1 MLIYKFGGSSV
12 KNAEGIR
19 NISEIIYNQKNK
31 LVVVISAL
39 GCTTNALEQLVK
51 LTWDKLPGFERAFE
65 KIKKFHFDLLKEL
78 DGKEKRPEVEKRLSL
93 YFHELE
99 FLMKGKPGNDF
110 DRYYDQIVSQGEL
123 WSTTIVH
130 AYLEGLGVA
139 SKWVDAREMIFT
151 DDHFRSARVHWEKTE
166 EAVKK
171 RLNFSDARVYIT
183 QGFIG
188 RTKNNL
194 STTLGREGS
203 DFTAAILGNIL
214 ETEKVVIWKDVPGVL
229 NGDPKA
235 MPDPVLLPEITY
247 QEAIELAYFG
257 ARVIHP
263 KTIKPLQNKKIPLFV
278 KSFYQPQGGGTS
290 IKEENKPVE
299 KTPTF
304 IFKEKQLLIS
314 ISPWDFSFVID
325 QSLGSIFTLLNKH
338 KVKVNLIQNSAI
350 SISVCVDE
358 NDRKLPGLLADLKN
372 NYKTYY
378 NKDVRLITV
387 RHYTEEAI
395 QRVMMGDEVLIEQRT
410 RSTVHFVVR
419 KRAKF

>member
-19 NISEIIYNQKNK
+19 NISEIIRKQKNR

-39 GCTTNALEQLVK
+39 GCTTNALEELVK
-51 LTWDKLPGFERAFE
+51 LTWDTKQGFEKTFA
-65 KIKKFHFDLLKEL
+65 KIRKFHLGLLKEL
-78 DGKEKRPEVEKRLSL
+78 VGEKSL
-93 YFHELE
+93 ETERKLVSYFHELD
-99 FLMKGKPGNDF
+99 FLLKGKPGDDF
-110 DRYYDQIVSQGEL
+110 DRYYDQIVSHGEL
-123 WSTTIVH
+123 WSTTIIH
-130 AYLEGLGVA
+130 AYLKDLGVY
-139 SKWVDAREMIFT
+139 SEWVDAREMILT
-151 DDHFRSARVHWEKTE
+151 DDHFRSARVQWEKTE
-166 EAVKK
+166 NAVKK
-171 RLNFSDARVYIT
+171 RLNFSNTGMYIT

-194 STTLGREGS
+194 SVTLGREGS
-203 DFTAAILGNIL
+203 DFTAAILGNVL
-214 ETEKVVIWKDVPGVL
+214 EAEKVVIWKDVPGVL
-229 NGDPKA
+229 NADPRT

-278 KSFYQPQGGGTS
+278 KSFFQPQGGGTS
-290 IKEENKPVE
+290 IMEGNKHVGEMPS
-299 KTPTF
+299 F
-304 IFKEKQLLIS
+304 IFKENQLLIS
-314 ISPWDFSFVID
+314 ISPRDFSFVID
-325 QSLGSIFTLLNKH
+325 QSLGNIFTLLNKH

-358 NDRKLPGLLADLKN
+358 NDRKLPGLLADLKK

-378 NKDVRLITV
+378 NKKVRLITV
-387 RHYTEEAI
+387 RHYTEDAI
-395 QRVMMGDEVLIEQRT
+395 RQVMTKDEILIEQKT

-419 KRAKF
+419 NRKTQ